1 MFHSC
6 NAIVRSSWLSFHQQI
21 TTMEKHDSVKSI
33 LTDKAQLEMHLNK
46 YLKIY
51 SMMNDIN

>member
-1 MFHSC
+1 
-6 NAIVRSSWLSFHQQI
+6 
-21 TTMEKHDSVKSI
+21 MEKHVSVKSI
-33 LTDKAQLEMHLNK
+33 LTDKAQLEVHLNK